1 MSAIPSNPRSPT
13 TPIANSQKRRFWGGL
28 AYIYI
33 YICNFYIYIY
43 IYLYLYIYIFI
54 YTLQRLKVPAKII
67 KLIQC
72 FYSNPDFKVSVNGI
86 DSDWKKQKTGIRQ
99 GCPLSPYLSAW
110 KMSAMFTD
118 IKSELN
124 TPKQRQPFDGISFT
138 EILFADDTLIF
149 GANTHCINVLLHAI
163 ERHSAYFGLKIKL

>member
-1 MSAIPSNPRSPT
+1 MVWDDTCLQSLQILAALRHPLPTLKNVGFGGAI
-13 TPIANSQKRRFWGGL
+13 I
-28 AYIYI
+28 YIYI
-33 YICNFYIYIY
+33 YIYMYLY

-99 GCPLSPYLSAW
+99 GCPLSPYL
-110 KMSAMFTD
+110 FCL
-118 IKSELN
+118 EN
-124 TPKQRQPFDGISFT
+124 GCYV
-138 EILFADDTLIF
+138 
-149 GANTHCINVLLHAI
+149 H
-163 ERHSAYFGLKIKL
+163 

>member
-1 MSAIPSNPRSPT
+1 MIE
-13 TPIANSQKRRFWGGL
+13 
-28 AYIYI
+28 
-33 YICNFYIYIY
+33 
-43 IYLYLYIYIFI
+43 
-54 YTLQRLKVPAKII
+54 TLQRLKVPAKII

-99 GCPLSPYLSAW
+99 GCPLSPYLFCLV
-110 KMSAMFTD
+110 MSAMFTD

-124 TPKQRQPFDGISFT
+124 THKQRQPFDGISFT

-163 ERHSAYFGLKIKL
+163 ERHSAYFGLN